1 MDNFNIR
8 NARPQDCPVIAELI
22 RGLAHYE
29 KLDDQ
34 CQVTPELLEKCLFGD
49 KPECYAVVGWITE
62 EDGTEKPVSF
72 ALYFYNFSTF
82 LARKGLYLEDI
93 FVLPEYR
100 HRGIG
105 KKMMNYLAA
114 KAVEDGCGRF
124 DWSVLD
130 WNQPAIDFYES
141 IGATVMQEW
150 RICRLTGEKL
160 EQFAETKPAK

>member
-1 MDNFNIR
+1 MR
-8 NARPQDCPVIAELI
+8 A
-22 RGLAHYE
+22 
-29 KLDDQ
+29 
-34 CQVTPELLEKCLFGD
+34 
-49 KPECYAVVGWITE
+49 
-62 EDGTEKPVSF
+62 
-72 ALYFYNFSTF
+72 YNFSTF

-114 KAVEDGCGRF
+114 KAVADGCGRF
-124 DWSVLD
+124 EWSVLD

-160 EQFAETKPAK
+160 EQFAQKALAK

>member
-1 MDNFNIR
+1 MRFIS
-8 NARPQDCPVIAELI
+8 
-22 RGLAHYE
+22 
-29 KLDDQ
+29 
-34 CQVTPELLEKCLFGD
+34 
-49 KPECYAVVGWITE
+49 ITSL
-62 EDGTEKPVSF
+62 PS
-72 ALYFYNFSTF
+72 

-114 KAVEDGCGRF
+114 KAVADGCGRF
-124 DWSVLD
+124 EWSVLD

-160 EQFAETKPAK
+160 EQFAQKALAK

>member
-124 DWSVLD
+124 EWSVLD

-141 IGATVMQEW
+141 IGATVM
-150 RICRLTGEKL
+150 
-160 EQFAETKPAK
+160 

>member
-34 CQVTPELLEKCLFGD
+34 CQ
-49 KPECYAVVGWITE
+49 
-62 EDGTEKPVSF
+62 
-72 ALYFYNFSTF
+72 
-82 LARKGLYLEDI
+82 
-93 FVLPEYR
+93 
-100 HRGIG
+100 
-105 KKMMNYLAA
+105 
-114 KAVEDGCGRF
+114 
-124 DWSVLD
+124 VLD

>member
-49 KPECYAVVGWITE
+49 KPECYAVVGWLTGKN
-62 EDGTEKPVSF
+62 GTEKPVSF

-114 KAVEDGCGRF
+114 KAVADAADLSGLF
-124 DWSVLD
+124 W
-130 WNQPAIDFYES
+130 
-141 IGATVMQEW
+141 IGISRQLISMKASALLL
-150 RICRLTGEKL
+150 CRNGV
-160 EQFAETKPAK
+160 FAV

>member
-1 MDNFNIR
+1 M
-8 NARPQDCPVIAELI
+8 
-22 RGLAHYE
+22 
-29 KLDDQ
+29 
-34 CQVTPELLEKCLFGD
+34 
-49 KPECYAVVGWITE
+49 
-62 EDGTEKPVSF
+62 
-72 ALYFYNFSTF
+72 
-82 LARKGLYLEDI
+82 
-93 FVLPEYR
+93 LPEYR

-124 DWSVLD
+124 EWSVLD

>member
-49 KPECYAVVGWITE
+49 KPE
-62 EDGTEKPVSF
+62 KPVSF

-114 KAVEDGCGRF
+114 KAVADGCGRF
-124 DWSVLD
+124 EWSVLD

-160 EQFAETKPAK
+160 EQFAQKALAK

>member
-1 MDNFNIR
+1 M
-8 NARPQDCPVIAELI
+8 L
-22 RGLAHYE
+22 
-29 KLDDQ
+29 
-34 CQVTPELLEKCLFGD
+34 
-49 KPECYAVVGWITE
+49 
-62 EDGTEKPVSF
+62 
-72 ALYFYNFSTF
+72 LYFYNFSTF

-114 KAVEDGCGRF
+114 KAVADGCGRF
-124 DWSVLD
+124 EWSVLD

-160 EQFAETKPAK
+160 EQFAQKALAK

>member
-49 KPECYAVVGWITE
+49 KPECYAVVGWLTGKN
-62 EDGTEKPVSF
+62 GTEKPVSF

-93 FVLPEYR
+93 FVLP
-100 HRGIG
+100 
-105 KKMMNYLAA
+105 
-114 KAVEDGCGRF
+114 
-124 DWSVLD
+124 
-130 WNQPAIDFYES
+130 
-141 IGATVMQEW
+141 
-150 RICRLTGEKL
+150 
-160 EQFAETKPAK
+160 

>member
-1 MDNFNIR
+1 MLVLKIARLLPNLSADWPITKNLTTSVRSLPNSLK
-8 NARPQDCPVIAELI
+8 NA
-22 RGLAHYE
+22 
-29 KLDDQ
+29 
-34 CQVTPELLEKCLFGD
+34 
-49 KPECYAVVGWITE
+49 
-62 EDGTEKPVSF
+62 
-72 ALYFYNFSTF
+72 FSETNF

-114 KAVEDGCGRF
+114 KAVADGCGRF
-124 DWSVLD
+124 EWSVLD

-160 EQFAETKPAK
+160 EQFAQKALAK

>member
-1 MDNFNIR
+1 M
-8 NARPQDCPVIAELI
+8 
-22 RGLAHYE
+22 
-29 KLDDQ
+29 
-34 CQVTPELLEKCLFGD
+34 LFR
-49 KPECYAVVGWITE
+49 
-62 EDGTEKPVSF
+62 
-72 ALYFYNFSTF
+72 STF

-124 DWSVLD
+124 EWSVLD

>member
-72 ALYFYNFSTF
+72 ALYCPQRSLF
-82 LARKGLYLEDI
+82 RRYLCASRI
-93 FVLPEYR
+93 SPPR
-100 HRGIG
+100 HRQ
-105 KKMMNYLAA
+105 
-114 KAVEDGCGRF
+114 EDDELPCGQSSR
-124 DWSVLD
+124 
-130 WNQPAIDFYES
+130 
-141 IGATVMQEW
+141 
-150 RICRLTGEKL
+150 RRLR
-160 EQFAETKPAK
+160 QI

>member
-22 RGLAHYE
+22 RGLTHYE

-49 KPECYAVVGWITE
+49 KPECYAVVGWLTGKN
-62 EDGTEKPVSF
+62 GTEKPVSF

-114 KAVEDGCGRF
+114 KAVADGCGRF
-124 DWSVLD
+124 EWSVLD

-160 EQFAETKPAK
+160 EQFAQKALAK